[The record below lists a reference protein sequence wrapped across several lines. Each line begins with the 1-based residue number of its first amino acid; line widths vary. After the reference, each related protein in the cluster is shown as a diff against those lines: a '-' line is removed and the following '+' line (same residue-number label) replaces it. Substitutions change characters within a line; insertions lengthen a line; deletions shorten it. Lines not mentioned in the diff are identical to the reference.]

1 MIELIVLLVLLIA
14 FLIWFRPVLKRE
26 KEHEGYADRKT
37 RTIAFVYGLIP
48 AAIVLLLCQFGLGA
62 LFKLAGIQ
70 EGTILLAA
78 LQAFIMYGVIEELT
92 KYGFARLSFIKSK
105 KLKKA
110 DIMVLFGLVG
120 MGYEITETL
129 ITGNIIAGAI
139 RGFFLAHVMYQF
151 IMGHFYSESLY
162 GGNNGDAAKA
172 KRYLFLSFF
181 VPIIIHGIND
191 FLAELITFAGGM
203 GDQTGET
210 FGTGQIWMIV
220 INVVLI
226 ILNGGCLIWG
236 LKLTKKEPEKEI
248 TLQ

>member
-1 MIELIVLLVLLIA
+1 MTELIVLFVLLIA
-14 FLIWFRPVLKRE
+14 FLIWFMPVLKRE
-26 KEHEGYADRKT
+26 KEREGFADRKT
-37 RTIAFVYGLIP
+37 KIIAFVYGLIP

-62 LFKLAGIQ
+62 LFKLAGVQ

-78 LQAFIMYGVIEELT
+78 LQAFIMYGTVEELT
-92 KYGFARLSFIKSK
+92 KYGFARLSFNKIE

-120 MGYEITETL
+120 MGYEVTETL

-162 GGNNGDAAKA
+162 AKNNGDAAKA
-172 KRYLFLSFF
+172 KKYLFLSFF

-191 FLAELITFAGGM
+191 FLAELITFASEM
-203 GDQTGET
+203 GEQTGES
-210 FGTGQIWMIV
+210 FGMGQLWMIV

-236 LKLTKKEPEKEI
+236 LKLTKKEPEREI